1 MGGRSCS
8 RVHSSLWQVEHL
20 LVHLLFNL
28 STPCLIR
35 TIFQSAFH
43 SAISCIFVGW
53 LLEWFQFLHQGV
65 FLFGW
70 FFLQF
75 SSCALSCSQVG
86 AQCYQWWSS
95 LKRETLCKRCK
106 THSLTLSQCSCQ
118 YSSKRKRMCKEQ
130 CKTLSCLQAPL
141 LTIYTWGAAATSVA
155 SLGDNNQPY
164 MTTTNQPTIYGQS
177 YNARNQMYV

>member
-53 LLEWFQFLHQGV
+53 LLEWFQFFHQGV

-95 LKRETLCKRCK
+95 LKRETMQN
-106 THSLTLSQCSCQ
+106 TLSHPVAMFLPVFFKTQKNVQ
-118 YSSKRKRMCKEQ
+118 RTMQNTLLFAGPPPHHLHLGSSSHICCIFRWQ
-130 CKTLSCLQAPL
+130 QP
-141 LTIYTWGAAATSVA
+141 TIY
-155 SLGDNNQPY
+155 D
-164 MTTTNQPTIYGQS
+164 TNQTTIYGQS
-177 YNARNQMYV
+177 